1 MPDPAAELQAPREQ
15 STQHLV
21 PLAERDDIRRSIPMS
36 ELVLVDRYEAQGWRV
51 RNDERLDRLF
61 EERCDWVRTYG
72 RAGQLAV
79 DSAEQSLTYDQ
90 LDART
95 NQLARFLRLRGA
107 NAGDRIGLLF
117 DRPADAYLAILAVLK
132 IGAVYVP
139 VDPGSPAHRMAAI
152 VEDARVRT
160 VLSSSDVV
168 DRVEQVG
175 LLGAEIVRLDQAARL
190 INEQRSYRLTDAER
204 GTRDCSLAYITYRQG
219 PDGTPTGVAVDHR
232 SVCNFV
238 KVAAEMYGIRPWD
251 RVYQG
256 VPVADDFSV
265 EEIWVPWAVGATL
278 VPRPAGVNLLGQDL
292 HAFLTA
298 QRVTAMCGIPS
309 LLATLEQ
316 DLPDLRFLLVAGQP
330 CPPDLVRRWYKPG
343 RRFLS
348 VYGPSEATVSA
359 AWTELHPDKPATIGI
374 PLPTYSTVVLDVADP
389 FHALPHGQI
398 GEIGIAG
405 IGLTCGYQN
414 RDDLTEK
421 TFIPDFL
428 GIPANPSGRIF
439 RTGDLGRVNPDGEI
453 EYHGRLDR
461 RGAACGYRAE
471 LDESES
477 AMPPAREAPVPQ
489 GAPLPVPQA
498 VQLSVPQAVEL
509 PTPQTVQL
517 PVPQAIELPVPQ
529 AAPLPEPQAAPLP
542 VPQVVG
548 LPVPQAVGL
557 PVPQAVG
564 LPVPQG
570 VELPVPQAVELPV
583 PQAVELPVPQA
594 VALPVPRAFELP
606 VPQNASPPTPFVDT
620 QPTQVI
626 AAVGAVDVVE
636 SPTPPAG
643 GATSDVEREFAGLLA
658 EVIGAEVPV
667 DAHFFD
673 DLGADSMVM
682 ARFCARL
689 RKCDD
694 LPSVAMKD
702 VYANPSI
709 AALARAFA
717 PTSGSVDKG
726 LATALATVLAEVVAA
741 EVPVDAHFFDDLG
754 ADSMVMARFCARLR
768 KRDDLP
774 SVAMKDVYAHPTVT
788 QLATAFG
795 TRASATAGPADS
807 SEPPVLGTQIL
818 SAVRAVRTVRVARHR
833 QAPTRKQRYLL
844 CGALQLLFLVAY
856 PSLTGYALIGGVD
869 WIADAT
875 APVDIYLRSVV
886 VGVASFV
893 GLCGLPVLLKWV
905 LVGRWKPQEVPVWSL
920 AYFRFWVV
928 RTLVQRNP
936 MALFVGTPLY
946 AFYLRMLG
954 AKVGRGVAVFSK
966 NVPVCTDLLTLGD
979 GAVIMKDSFFTG
991 YRAHNGVVQTGA
1003 VTLGKDALVG
1013 DHTVLDIWTSLGEGA
1028 QLGHSSSLHAGQTVP
1043 DGERWHGSP
1052 AQRTDVDYR
1061 RVGDTACGTVRRVVF
1076 TVVQLLNLLLLT
1088 LPLATGGVILLLAA
1102 VPQVTALLGNG
1113 PLALW
1118 DWTFYLYALVASAAL
1133 MFGFLFVGLVFV
1145 FTVPRVL
1152 GLAIRPG
1159 KVYPLYGFHYWAH
1172 RTIARLTNVKFFA
1185 FLFGDSSYI
1194 VHYLRG
1200 LGYDLSRVE
1209 QTGSNFGQ
1217 RVKHDN
1223 PFLSSVGTGTV
1234 VADGLSII
1242 NADFSSTSFRVSRT
1256 SIGAHNFLGNNIAY
1270 PSQGRT
1276 GDNCLLATKVMVPI
1290 DGPIRE
1296 GVGLLGSPSF
1306 EIPRSV
1312 QRDIGFDLDSGEQRR
1327 RLAAKNRHNLVTM
1340 VLFLFVRWFYVF
1352 ALTLIA
1358 MLAADLHH
1366 SWGAAVVVPAN
1377 ALALLVGV
1385 TWFVLVERA
1394 VTGLQALRPDGC
1406 SIYDR
1411 SFWRHERFWKVPAQ
1425 AYLLMFNGTPF
1436 KNVIWRMLGVRI
1448 GERVFD
1454 DGCAF
1459 VEKTFVSIGDGCT
1472 LNAGSIVQ
1480 CHSQED
1486 GAFKS
1491 DRTAIGAGCT
1501 LGVGAFVHYGVTMGE
1516 HSVLAADSFLMKGE
1530 EMPPNARWG
1539 GNPAKKMREQSA
1551 DLQVRRISIDD
1562 NRAAVLVRGEQ
1573 DPARRGTIR

>member
-1 MPDPAAELQAPREQ
+1 MSTLMPDPPAQLPPV
-15 STQHLV
+15 S
-21 PLAERDDIRRSIPMS
+21 LAERDDIRRSIPMS

-51 RNDERLDRLF
+51 RKDERLDRLF

-90 LDART
+90 LDAQA
-95 NQLARFLRLRGA
+95 NKLARFLRLRGA
-107 NAGDRIGLLF
+107 NAGDRIGLLL
-117 DRPADAYLAILAVLK
+117 DRPADAYRAILAVLK
-132 IGAVYVP
+132 IGAAYVP
-139 VDPGSPAHRMAAI
+139 MDPSSPAHRMATI
-152 VEDARVRT
+152 VEDAQVRT
-160 VLSSSDVV
+160 VLSVSDVAE
-168 DRVEQVG
+168 RVERMD
-175 LLGAEIVRLDQAARL
+175 LLGAEIVRLDRALPL
-190 INEQRSYRLTDAER
+190 INEQKSYRLTDAER
-204 GTRDCSLAYITYRQG
+204 GVRDGSLAYISYRPG
-219 PDGTPTGVAVDHR
+219 PDGRPTGVAVDHR

-256 VPVADDFSV
+256 VPIAYDFSV

-278 VPRPAGVNLLGQDL
+278 VPRPAGVDLRGRDL
-292 HAFLTA
+292 HAFLST
-298 QRVTAMCGIPS
+298 QLVTAMSCVPD
-309 LLATLEQ
+309 LLATLEH
-316 DLPDLRFLLVAGQP
+316 DLPNLRFLLVAGQA
-330 CPPDLVRRWYKPG
+330 CPQDLVRRWHKPG

-348 VYGPSEATVSA
+348 VYGPAEATVSA
-359 AWTELHPDKPATIGI
+359 AWTELHPDKRATIGI
-374 PLPTYSTVVLDVADP
+374 PLPTYSTVVLDAADP
-389 FHALPHGQI
+389 FHALPHGQV

-405 IGLTCGYQN
+405 IGLNCGYLN

-421 TFIPDFL
+421 IFIPDFL

-453 EYHGRLDR
+453 EYHGRLD
-461 RGAACGYRAE
+461 GQQPASGFRAE
-471 LDESES
+471 LDEIGSVVL
-477 AMPPAREAPVPQ
+477 PAPETPVSQTLELPTPQAVQLPVPQ
-489 GAPLPVPQA
+489 AVELPVPQPVEPPTPQATPLPVPQA
-498 VQLSVPQAVEL
+498 VQL
-509 PTPQTVQL
+509 
-517 PVPQAIELPVPQ
+517 PVPQPV
-529 AAPLPEPQAAPLP
+529 E
-542 VPQVVG
+542 

-557 PVPQAVG
+557 PVPQALA
-564 LPVPQG
+564 LPI
-570 VELPVPQAVELPV
+570 PQAASVPV
-583 PQAVELPVPQA
+583 
-594 VALPVPRAFELP
+594 
-606 VPQNASPPTPFVDT
+606 PFVDPD
-620 QPTQVI
+620 PTQII
-626 AAVGAVDVVE
+626 APVGVVDLVE
-636 SPTPPAG
+636 PPTSPAG
-643 GATSDVEREFAGLLA
+643 GSTSASERELAGLLA

-667 DAHFFD
+667 DANFFD

-689 RKCDD
+689 RKRED

-717 PTSGSVDKG
+717 PASGSVDTG
-726 LATALATVLAEVVAA
+726 LATELATVLAEVIGA
-741 EVPVDAHFFDDLG
+741 EVPVDANFFDDLG

-768 KRDDLP
+768 KREDLP
-774 SVAMKDVYAHPTVT
+774 SVAMKDVYANPTIAS
-788 QLATAFG
+788 LATAFG
-795 TRASATAGPADS
+795 TPAAVAAGSADS
-807 SEPPVLGTQIL
+807 SEPPLLGTQIL
-818 SAVRAVRTVRVARHR
+818 RAVRARTVRAARHR

-856 PSLTGYALIGGVD
+856 PALTGYAVIGGVD
-869 WIADAT
+869 WIAAGPDL
-875 APVDIYLRSVV
+875 VGIYLRSVV

-928 RTLVQRNP
+928 KTLVQRSP

-946 AFYLRMLG
+946 VFYLRLLG

-966 NVPVCTDLLTLGD
+966 NVPVCTDMLTLGD
-979 GAVIMKDSFFTG
+979 GAVIMKDSFFSG
-991 YRAHNGVVQTGA
+991 YRAHNGVIQTGA

-1013 DHTVLDIWTSLGEGA
+1013 DHTVLDIWTSLGDGA
-1028 QLGHSSSLHAGQTVP
+1028 QLGHSSSLHAGQSVP
-1043 DGERWHGSP
+1043 GGERWHGSP

-1061 RVGDTACGTVRRVVF
+1061 GVGGTACGTLRRVVF
-1076 TVVQLLNLLLLT
+1076 TIVQLLNLLVLT
-1088 LPLATGGVILLLAA
+1088 LPLAVGGAIMLLAE
-1102 VPQVTALLGNG
+1102 VPQVMALLGSG
-1113 PLALW
+1113 PLAIR

-1133 MFGFLFVGLVFV
+1133 MFGFVVVGLLFV

-1152 GLAIRPG
+1152 GLAIRPD

-1172 RTIARLTNVKFFA
+1172 RTIARTTNIKFFA

-1242 NADFSSTSFRVSRT
+1242 NADFSNTSFRVSRT

-1340 VLFLFVRWFYVF
+1340 ALFLFVRWFYVF
-1352 ALTLIA
+1352 ALTLIGMIA
-1358 MLAADLHH
+1358 VDLHA
-1366 SWGAAVVVPAN
+1366 SWGAAVAVLAN
-1377 ALALLVGV
+1377 ALVLLFGV

-1394 VTGLQALRPDGC
+1394 VTGLQALRPEGC

-1425 AYLLMFNGTPF
+1425 AYLPMFNGTPF
-1436 KNVIWRMLGVRI
+1436 KNVIWRLLGVRI
-1448 GERVFD
+1448 GRRVFD

-1459 VEKTFVSIGDGCT
+1459 VEKTFVSIGDEST

-1516 HSVLAADSFLMKGE
+1516 RSVLAADSFLMKGE
-1530 EMPPNARWG
+1530 EMPAGARWG

-1562 NRAAVLVRGEQ
+1562 NWAAVLVR
-1573 DPARRGTIR
+1573 D